1 MATLELKN
9 NLLRM
14 VAETDDPLILKQITA
29 LLASLREEADW
40 WDLITEAEKKKIEEG
55 MRQTASG
62 NTVPHEAVRADAN
75 RLLGK
80 N

>member
-29 LLASLREEADW
+29 LLSALRDEADW
-40 WDLITEAEKKKIEEG
+40 WDLISEAEKKKIEEG
-55 MRQTASG
+55 MKQKSAG
-62 NTVPHEAVRADAN
+62 QTVPHDVVRTDIN
-75 RLLGK
+75 RLLGNK
-80 N
+80 

>member
-29 LLASLREEADW
+29 LLASLRDEADW
-40 WDLITEAEKKKIEEG
+40 WDLISEAEKNKIEEG
-55 MRQTASG
+55 MKQAAAQETI
-62 NTVPHEAVRADAN
+62 PHELVRDEVN
-75 RLLGK
+75 KLLGK